1 MNKVLNS
8 KMELSTEDS
17 LRMNVLL
24 TQQLQAIRIDES
36 KMIVYGLSARGEAKV
51 VLNPN
56 CRDEQYIKL
65 VKEFISTQVL
75 GSPGGYPIYL
85 RRWTRMG
92 QAKHD
97 SLERLLQLGEAE
109 AVIAV
114 VHAESLTNELARYA
128 WWVMQTSANARC
140 MLERDKVAQGDMG
153 KILAEFLV
161 EFLPFEEEPKAVV
174 NSVRLVLKP
183 NLISRQT
190 KESLWKRGQRK
201 NTFLVGFLRS
211 VPDHLPLQSK
221 PHPQQDAFS
230 KALEKLE
237 SNLFAK
243 LIIRILAEQGQ
254 AFFKTAA
261 VVLKKPANQDVAIE
275 LLVAIAD
282 YFVAVKPNDFIPANQ
297 FESLPK
303 TAQQYLAKPICDYT
317 REIDEVISALP
328 EARDWI
334 ESIIVLSQ
342 LDVHLINPI
351 FARSDAIGTVMRK
364 KLAPVFDP
372 ITEYVSNFIS

>member
-1 MNKVLNS
+1 
-8 KMELSTEDS
+8 MELSAEDS
-17 LRMNVLL
+17 LRMHVLL

-36 KMIVYGLSARGEAKV
+36 KMIVYGLSERGEAKV
-51 VLNPN
+51 VLNPS

-65 VKEFISTQVL
+65 VKEFISTHVL

-97 SLERLLQLGEAE
+97 SLERLLQLGETE

-153 KILAEFLV
+153 VVLAEFLV

-174 NSVRLVLKP
+174 DSVRLVLKP
-183 NLISRQT
+183 NLISEKT

-201 NTFLVGFLRS
+201 NAFLVGFMRA
-211 VPDHLPLQSK
+211 VPDDLLLQSK
-221 PHPQQDAFS
+221 AHAKRASFTQ
-230 KALEKLE
+230 ALDKLE
-237 SNLFAK
+237 SNPFATM
-243 LIIRILAEQGQ
+243 LIKISSEQGQ
-254 AFFKTAA
+254 AFFKTAEVA
-261 VVLKKPANQDVAIE
+261 LKKPGNQDVAIE

-282 YFVAVKPNDFIPANQ
+282 YFLTVKPKDFIPSND
-297 FESLPK
+297 FKTLPEK
-303 TAQQYLAKPICDYT
+303 AKQYISEPICGYT
-317 REIDEVISALP
+317 KEIAEVISILP
-328 EARDWI
+328 EAVDWI
-334 ESIIVLSQ
+334 ESMLVLTQ
-342 LDVHLINPI
+342 LDIHLVNPI
-351 FARSDAIGTVMRK
+351 FARSDAMGTVMRK

-372 ITEYVSNFIS
+372 ITEHVSTFID